1 MSLGMAEVGTDLI
14 FNRTHMIFCFEDFH
28 RSRDMSQTH
37 VHLSNSKPEK
47 NTPETLR
54 NAWQWVD
61 SKSSY

>member
-1 MSLGMAEVGTDLI
+1 
-14 FNRTHMIFCFEDFH
+14 MIFCFEDFH